1 MISSVMPTYA
11 RYDLTIEKGEGVY
24 VFSTKGRRYLDFGA
38 GIAVSALG
46 HCHPHLVSSLKK
58 QTESLWHTSNLYH
71 IPGQEYLDAFLLIYG
86 EIEQNLSKKYN
97 HLFSLYFLKFS
108 CNFIFLVRKLLKIR
122 LRISQKA
129 FCA

>member
-1 MISSVMPTYA
+1 MKLIRALKT
-11 RYDLTIEKGEGVY
+11 LEKII
-24 VFSTKGRRYLDFGA
+24 YLKEQPVDKSGD
-38 GIAVSALG
+38 
-46 HCHPHLVSSLKK
+46 
-58 QTESLWHTSNLYH
+58 

-97 HLFSLYFLKFS
+97 HLFSLDFLKFS
-108 CNFIFLVRKLLKIR
+108 CNFIFLVGKLLKIR